1 MFAENSHTLM
11 FTTTEFII
19 RIALAGVLGAA
30 VGLERELRAKEAG
43 TRTHFLVSMGS
54 ALFTILSQYG
64 FDESLKVYS
73 SLASFDPSRI
83 AAQVVTGIGFIGAG
97 TIIFQKHVV
106 RGLTTAA
113 GLWVTAAI
121 GMTVATGLY
130 ALAIGSTILVLCC
143 LEVFNYV
150 MRRFGMKKIAV
161 TFSTRSHDT
170 IRQLLGELQAD
181 GIDFDNYEMKQ
192 NVVDGERQYEVTLEL
207 KLHRRNYRSRIL
219 SFVKEF
225 NGVSIEVIE

>member
-1 MFAENSHTLM
+1 M

-106 RGLTTAA
+106 KGLTTAA

-130 ALAIGSTILVLCC
+130 ALAIGCTILVLCC

>member
-1 MFAENSHTLM
+1 M

-106 RGLTTAA
+106 KGLTTAA

-121 GMTVATGLY
+121 GMTVTTGLY

>member
-106 RGLTTAA
+106 KGLTTAA

-130 ALAIGSTILVLCC
+130 ALAIGCTILVLCC

>member
-106 RGLTTAA
+106 KGLTTAA

-150 MRRFGMKKIAV
+150 MRRFGIKKIAV